1 MLVVSWCTFLRSSR
15 TACEHL
21 LEGHAMSEHPTTNA
35 STTNDDQSVADDVL
49 DGAIEIGR
57 ETGKKPHQVYRD
69 WKLGR
74 LVGCWKSG
82 GKLRGSKSAIRRD
95 HRNRA
100 RSGK

>member
-1 MLVVSWCTFLRSSR
+1 
-15 TACEHL
+15 
-21 LEGHAMSEHPTTNA
+21 MSEHPTTNA

-74 LVGCWKSG
+74 LVGCWKHG
-82 GKLRGSKSAIRRD
+82 NKIKGSKAAIRRA
-95 HRNRA
+95 HHNRA